1 MRGIVAVQPLAAA
14 LGALAGIL
22 RQPGCVYQRA
32 VFDYVHSH
40 RYVAANIFLRYV
52 HFQLSV
58 AAHSFGCYVHSLQSV
73 AEDIFL
79 RYVH

>member
-1 MRGIVAVQPLAAA
+1 MRGIVAVQPLDGA

-32 VFDYVHSH
+32 VFD
-40 RYVAANIFLRYV
+40 YV